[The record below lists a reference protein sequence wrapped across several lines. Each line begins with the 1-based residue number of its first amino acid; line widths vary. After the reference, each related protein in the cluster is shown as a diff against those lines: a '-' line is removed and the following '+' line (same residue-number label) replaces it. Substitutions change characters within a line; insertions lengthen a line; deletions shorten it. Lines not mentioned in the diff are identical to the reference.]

1 MPSEDTKQKLR
12 RYIGISCF
20 VFFALLVVL
29 SIVVLL
35 SSYFPSGPEEHAI
48 TGESCVRDVS
58 TCEQLY
64 KIWIFSLNQRV
75 FEWSLLSGKMIF
87 WLSAMVTVSG
97 LVLSFWQFWEASN
110 VTRKSETGELHLTSE
125 VFSIAFKFK
134 SMGAMLLLV
143 SVVYLAIYAKFIY
156 PIEIVDIW
164 PQESRPEVNR
174 HLNFYED
181 STGAGDEDPEQPKNE

>member
-1 MPSEDTKQKLR
+1 MR
-12 RYIGISCF
+12 RYIKISCL

-29 SIVVLL
+29 SIVLLL

-48 TGESCVRDVS
+48 TRELCERDVS

-75 FEWSLLSGKMIF
+75 LEWSLSSGKMIF

-97 LVLSFWQFWEASN
+97 VVLSFWKFWEASN
-110 VTRKSETGELHLTSE
+110 VTRKSETGELRLTSE

-134 SMGAMLLLV
+134 SIGAMMLLL
-143 SVVYLAIYAKFIY
+143 SIVYLVIYARFIY
-156 PIEIVDIW
+156 PIDVVDIW
-164 PQESRPEVNR
+164 PQKSQPEMNR

-181 STGAGDEDPEQPKNE
+181 NTGAGDEDPKQPENE